1 MAVSYVHAH
10 TYIYANHMNILTRV
24 SSKKGKQTFCRL
36 AFYGHLVLWS
46 HCMILY
52 CRQKKVPGTLL
63 QCLCSYRF
71 LYCNLLYVFS
81 LMCCITGFF
90 ITTYFMFFHLRVV
103 LHVSLLQPT
112 LCFFTSV
119 LCYRF
124 LYYNLCFCFAFYL
137 HVVYKLQA
145 IKKWTQN
152 RFNSK
157 RNSESSPWI
166 LRG

>member
-52 CRQKKVPGTLL
+52 SRQKKVPGTLL

-81 LMCCITGFF
+81 LMCCVTGFF
-90 ITTYFMFFHLRVV
+90 ITTFVFVLLFTYMFD
-103 LHVSLLQPT
+103 
-112 LCFFTSV
+112 
-119 LCYRF
+119 
-124 LYYNLCFCFAFYL
+124 
-137 HVVYKLQA
+137 VVYKLQA

>member
-1 MAVSYVHAH
+1 M
-10 TYIYANHMNILTRV
+10 
-24 SSKKGKQTFCRL
+24 
-36 AFYGHLVLWS
+36 
-46 HCMILY
+46 
-52 CRQKKVPGTLL
+52 PGTLL

-124 LYYNLCFCFAFYL
+124 LYYNLLYVFSLMCCVTGFFITTFVFVLLFTYMLCTS
-137 HVVYKLQA
+137 YKQLKNECKTDL
-145 IKKWTQN
+145 ILKEIQN
-152 RFNSK
+152 QVHGFLEAKAATGSIFNSIINIQVK
-157 RNSESSPWI
+157 H
-166 LRG
+166 